1 MGQKKC
7 PHCGEWS
14 KWTTNMNDLCE
25 HCGKALGGRDLEY
38 HIIRE
43 RDKKAN
49 KEQWIFDIKETDSAF
64 MKGLKTVGNFFYTI
78 YIAVLTFLAWLVAV
92 MPG

>member
-25 HCGKALGGRDLEY
+25 NCGKALGGRDLEY
-38 HIIRE
+38 HEIRE

-49 KEQWIFDIKETDSAF
+49 KEQWIFDVKETDSALV
-64 MKGLKTVGNFFYTI
+64 KGLKIVGNFFYTI
-78 YIAVLTFLAWLVAV
+78 YIAILTFLAWLVAI

>member
-1 MGQKKC
+1 
-7 PHCGEWS
+7 
-14 KWTTNMNDLCE
+14 MNDLCE

-38 HIIRE
+38 HEIRE

-49 KEQWIFDIKETDSAF
+49 KEQWIFDIKETDSPLI
-64 MKGLKTVGNFFYTI
+64 KGLKMTGNFFYTI
-78 YIAVLTFLAWLVAV
+78 YIAILTFLAWLVAI